1 MRPVKEADIKK
12 LYPEL
17 ARRQKKGQKPVELAQ
32 WLYVTYGL
40 TEPDGQPLSAKR
52 LQQMM
57 HRAGGGQTATGGGRP
72 ARASRQPA
80 PTRKKATSPSDGPG
94 WGMYVLGIVGLVI
107 AVGLLI
113 ALQQIG

>member
-1 MRPVKEADIKK
+1 MRPVKEADIRK

-17 ARRQKKGQKPVELAQ
+17 ARRQKNGAKPTDLAQ

-52 LQQMM
+52 LQTLMQ
-57 HRAGGGQTATGGGRP
+57 RAGQAQGSQGSGRTLQSKQRAGP
-72 ARASRQPA
+72 AGKGAR
-80 PTRKKATSPSDGPG
+80 PSGGPG
-94 WGMYVLGIVGLVI
+94 WRVYVLGGLALLV

-113 ALQQIG
+113 FLQTLK